1 MADEK
6 VIKESTES
14 ELKEFITHE
23 EVENLSNEE
32 LKKYLCEYIDRQEK
46 MDIEFD
52 KVLKDAVAYK
62 DSWYRVSADFEN
74 FRKRNQDIRLNA
86 YKDGKVDVIT
96 KILVVGDNLERALT
110 MPLDEK
116 TKQGIEL
123 VLRQYK
129 ETLQSLDVTEINPL
143 GEQFN
148 PETSEAVMK
157 APMEE
162 GDTEGTVK
170 QVFLKGYKL
179 GDKII
184 RYAQVVVVG

>member
-1 MADEK
+1 MQTSSSYSEK
-6 VIKESTES
+6 YTRFGSCHHQGI
-14 ELKEFITHE
+14 I
-23 EVENLSNEE
+23 
-32 LKKYLCEYIDRQEK
+32 RQEK
-46 MDIEFD
+46 MDAEFD

-74 FRKRNQDIRLNA
+74 FRKRNQEIRLNA
-86 YKDGKVDVIT
+86 YKDGKIDVIT

-157 APMEE
+157 APMED
-162 GDTEGTVK
+162 GDEEGTVK

-179 GDKII
+179 GEKII